1 MNWSVK
7 ITYGDDVV
15 EAILKESQD
24 HDLLVLGASTEGLLK
39 QMLFGQIPEKI
50 ASRCKKTVVL
60 VKRDLGIQSF
70 IKRWLGKR

>member
-1 MNWSVK
+1 
-7 ITYGDDVV
+7 
-15 EAILKESQD
+15 
-24 HDLLVLGASTEGLLK
+24 VLGASTEGLLK